1 MFRKKN
7 IFKLRFNVAS
17 INSPIRNSK
26 ERRAAAAEVG
36 KYIEVIT
43 PEAREMPGFEHE
55 GKLAKWDRH
64 R

>member
-1 MFRKKN
+1 M
-7 IFKLRFNVAS
+7 AS

-64 R
+64 RSHFIEVLPIS